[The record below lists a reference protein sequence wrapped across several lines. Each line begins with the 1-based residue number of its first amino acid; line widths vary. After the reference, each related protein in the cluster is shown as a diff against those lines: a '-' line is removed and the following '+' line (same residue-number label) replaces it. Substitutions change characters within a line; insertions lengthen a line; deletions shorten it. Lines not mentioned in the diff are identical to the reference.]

1 MEDPLVET
9 QVSLILLKVMVTNLL
24 LVLLKET
31 MVEQVDLVVELTL
44 EVAVV
49 ARVPLEGPGRVIMVV
64 QE

>member
-1 MEDPLVET
+1 VEDQLVEILLF
-9 QVSLILLKVMVTNLL
+9 LILLKVVVTHLL

-44 EVAVV
+44 AVAAVV
-49 ARVPLEGPGRVIMVV
+49 PMPLEETGQVIMVV